1 MIGDLLELSENAK
14 RAIRNGS
21 VKVRVLRSGIYQ
33 QITFAVK
40 RESMGDMNYVELFT
54 ERIIDVSELLKVAN
68 SIGLPV
74 QAPNAKVFPAG
85 TAAAD
90 FQVT

>member
-1 MIGDLLELSENAK
+1 MIGDPVELSENAK
-14 RAIRNGS
+14 KAVRNGS

-33 QITFAVK
+33 QITFTVK
-40 RESMGDMNYVELFT
+40 RESMGGINYLELFT
-54 ERIIDVSELLKVAN
+54 ERIIDISELLKVAN
-68 SIGLPV
+68 YIGLPV
-74 QAPNAKVFPAG
+74 QAPNGKAFPKG